1 MDIMSA
7 VVELVETMCSCIFT
21 EDDIMETEF
30 SCRSAENTV
39 VFRGEIVYTSDRFTA
54 EDLVGFISEWV
65 QDGASIVVDGIR
77 LDVDSMCPAELESF
91 SSEDCET
98 MEETPATGGG
108 QESDA
113 SLAAIVGSVLGGV
126 CLLLLVILVVGVVCI
141 VKRRRKHKAFV

>member
-21 EDDIMETEF
+21 EDDIMNTEF
-30 SCRSAENTV
+30 SCRSVENTV
-39 VFRGEIVYTSDRFTA
+39 VFRGEIVYTPDRFTA
-54 EDLVGFISEWV
+54 EDLVVFISQWV

-77 LDVDSMCPAELESF
+77 LDVDSTCPAELESF

-98 MEETPATGGG
+98 MEETTGGG

-126 CLLLLVILVVGVVCI
+126 CLLLLVILVIGAVC
-141 VKRRRKHKAFV
+141 VMKRRRKHKAFV